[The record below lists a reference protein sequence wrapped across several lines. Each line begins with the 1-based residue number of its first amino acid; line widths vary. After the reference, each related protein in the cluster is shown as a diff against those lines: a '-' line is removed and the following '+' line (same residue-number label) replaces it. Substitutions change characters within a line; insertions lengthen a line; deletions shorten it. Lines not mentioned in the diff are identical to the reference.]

1 VSGALKGERT
11 DAQNAG
17 RTQGVGEGIM
27 MSRGIRGH
35 TRLRLA
41 SSAVNKREAGVLAT
55 TLL

>member
-1 VSGALKGERT
+1 VSGDLKGERT
-11 DAQNAG
+11 NAQNAG